1 MRLDLHGQYEPLNLT
16 RNSGRRMKPIYNHRQ
31 QSISTFGAFAHKQV
45 LEYNLNCLT
54 SIPSPHTMLKLLSA
68 ISNDFPHC
76 IGWGKGTVMRFLK
89 RKVVLLSN
97 LNSKTRTIC

>member
-45 LEYNLNCLT
+45 LEYNLNCLI
-54 SIPSPHTMLKLLSA
+54 SAPSPHTTLVSA
-68 ISNDFPHC
+68 ISTDFPHC
-76 IGWGKGTVMRFLK
+76 IGWGEGTVMRFLK
-89 RKVVLLSN
+89 RKAVLLSN